1 MERRRSRWSRCGSA
15 LLVAY
20 ACGCGSA
27 TSGEGDESGSAAP
40 DESASVI
47 RHVVTLDDDVRAR
60 VTFTTAPVVRLA
72 TDAPIAA
79 MAEISVDEH
88 RYAIVDAPAP
98 GRVVALLAHVGDVV
112 AAGDALAELAS
123 GDVGERRAH
132 LAEAEAHVR
141 TLEARLAR
149 RQALTGEQLGTQSD
163 VEDAER
169 ELATA
174 RAELDRS
181 RAGLT
186 AANARGGSRTS
197 LLVRSPIAGT
207 VLEHHAFPGESA
219 AEDDAL
225 FEIADLAH
233 LWLLAHVSEAD
244 ATHLHEGDVARV
256 SFPSGSTA
264 PIELPIALV
273 APRVDERTLSVEVR
287 MDLENPGSLRP
298 GMIATVIFTPPSEGA
313 TLVVPSGAVQHTAIG
328 WCVFVPQSETEME
341 VRPVARGRD
350 LGGEVEILDGL
361 SAGDQVVLRGA
372 FVLRALA
379 DAGDW
384 GESG

>member
-1 MERRRSRWSRCGSA
+1 MSTRISRWSHWGSA
-15 LLVAY
+15 LVLACTW
-20 ACGCGSA
+20 ACGGGGA
-27 TSGEGDESGSAAP
+27 SG
-40 DESASVI
+40 DESASGSTDEPAAAI

-60 VTFTTAPVVRLA
+60 VTFTTVPVVRLA

-79 MAEISVDEH
+79 MAETGVDEH
-88 RYAIVDAPAP
+88 HYAIVDAPAP

-112 AAGDALAELAS
+112 AAGDPLAELAS
-123 GDVGERRAH
+123 GDVGERRAQV
-132 LAEAEAHVR
+132 AEAEAHVH

-169 ELATA
+169 ELASA

-219 AEDDAL
+219 AQDDAL
-225 FEIADLAH
+225 FEISDLSQ

-244 ATHLHEGDVARV
+244 ATHLHEGDVARI
-256 SFPSGSTA
+256 SFPSGAAA
-264 PIELPIALV
+264 PLELPIALV

-287 MDLENPGSLRP
+287 MDLPNPGGALRP

-341 VRPVARGRD
+341 VRPIARGRD
-350 LGGEVEILDGL
+350 LGGEVEILSGL
-361 SAGDQVVLRGA
+361 SAGDQVVLQGA

-384 GESG
+384 GENG

>member
-1 MERRRSRWSRCGSA
+1 MSRTSSRWSLWGSA
-15 LLVAY
+15 LVWACTS
-20 ACGCGSA
+20 ACGGSTA
-27 TSGEGDESGSAAP
+27 SESG
-40 DESASVI
+40 DQSASASEPAATI
-47 RHVVTLDDDVRAR
+47 RHVVTLDEDVRSR
-60 VTFTTAPVVRLA
+60 VTFTTVPVVRLA

-79 MAEISVDEH
+79 MAETGVDEH

-98 GRVVALLAHVGDVV
+98 GRVVSLLAHVGDLV

-123 GDVGERRAH
+123 GDVGERRAQV
-132 LAEAEAHVR
+132 AEAEAHVH

-169 ELATA
+169 ELASA

-219 AEDDAL
+219 AQDDAL
-225 FEIADLAH
+225 FEIADLTQ

-244 ATHLHEGDVARV
+244 ATHLHEGDLARI
-256 SFPSGSTA
+256 SFPSGAAA
-264 PIELPIALV
+264 PLELPIALV
-273 APRVDERTLSVEVR
+273 APRVDEETLSVEVR
-287 MDLENPGSLRP
+287 IDLPNPGTLRP

-328 WCVFVPQSETEME
+328 WCVFVPQSETQME

-350 LGGEVEILDGL
+350 LGGEVEILSGI
-361 SAGDQVVLRGA
+361 SADDHVVLQGA